1 MIKKIF
7 INTIAILDCIVQFI
21 PFIFSA
27 LNQNRPE
34 HTIDVLYHYFQFT
47 AYLCSLLAIIIF
59 VVLYNFDAKA
69 LKNKWLNS
77 IFLLI

>member
-47 AYLCSLLAIIIF
+47 AY
-59 VVLYNFDAKA
+59 
-69 LKNKWLNS
+69 
-77 IFLLI
+77 